1 MKAVKRA
8 CLKRVFFYVRLILT
22 CQKEEAIAIN
32 KRQILAVLSIVTLM
46 IVLPAQLGIAQEA
59 GITQHSSTTGGEL
72 KRHID
77 ISSPWSGGYLY
88 EDMTV
93 IGSASVTE
101 SFTMNNLGPGAES
114 DYWKKAYDDFGIG
127 FDVNPDVFPKA
138 ATPASP
144 APVSGSV
151 SKPASAVAGV
161 SMITDPEEGNIRAGF
176 RWLDLF

>member
-1 MKAVKRA
+1 M
-8 CLKRVFFYVRLILT
+8 
-22 CQKEEAIAIN
+22 EEANAMN
-32 KRQILAVLSIVTLM
+32 KHKIIVALSIVTFML
-46 IVLPAQLGIAQEA
+46 VLPAQLGIAQVA
-59 GITQHSSTTGGEL
+59 GLSQHSSTTGGEL
-72 KRHID
+72 RRHID

-101 SFTMNNLGPGAES
+101 SFTMDNLGPGAES

-127 FDVNPDVFPKA
+127 FDVKPNIIPKA
-138 ATPASP
+138 ASPTNP

-151 SKPASAVAGV
+151 SKPAAAVAGTSV
-161 SMITDPEEGNIRAGF
+161 VTEAEDETNIRAGF